1 MQGFLGNNSLSNA
14 FEIFCR
20 LFVEE
25 LDPNYKSMRPVV
37 RGLVQTE
44 LDQVRFTY

>member
-1 MQGFLGNNSLSNA
+1 MQGFIGGNA
-14 FEIFCR
+14 FSTAFESFCR

-37 RGLVQTE
+37 CGLVQTE